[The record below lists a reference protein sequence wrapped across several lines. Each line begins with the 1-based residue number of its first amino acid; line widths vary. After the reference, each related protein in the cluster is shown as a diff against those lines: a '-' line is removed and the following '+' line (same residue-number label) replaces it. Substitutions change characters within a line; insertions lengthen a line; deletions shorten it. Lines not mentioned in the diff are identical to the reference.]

1 MLPTTR
7 TRAHRAAQRSVSLRA
22 QLSRRSRSRSSARPV
37 PRPSPSSARASIA
50 RERSKRARET
60 LATESS
66 RAIVARAVAGVRARA
81 SSVDRH
87 ESPKALVDR
96 DDDDDDDET
105 TTTTTTR
112 STTTTTRRRRR
123 RGRRRRRRAR
133 ERDDFRARRR
143 TSRDGR
149 SYLCASDASRRGGPD
164 RAREGR
170 GRGRSTRCP
179 IFYDIFIKQ
188 SIVVFGVLYEMARD
202 DRM

>member
-60 LATESS
+60 RATESS

-105 TTTTTTR
+105 T
-112 STTTTTRRRRR
+112 RRRRR

-133 ERDDFRARRR
+133 ERDDFRARRW

-179 IFYDIFIKQ
+179 IFYEIFIKQ
-188 SIVVFGVLYEMARD
+188 
-202 DRM
+202 

>member
-112 STTTTTRRRRR
+112 STTTTTGARTRRFSRAKTDVARWSFVPVRERRVTKR
-123 RGRRRRRRAR
+123 RTGPRAR
-133 ERDDFRARRR
+133 G
-143 TSRDGR
+143 SRSR
-149 SYLCASDASRRGGPD
+149 SVHQMSD
-164 RAREGR
+164 
-170 GRGRSTRCP
+170 
-179 IFYDIFIKQ
+179 I
-188 SIVVFGVLYEMARD
+188 L
-202 DRM
+202 